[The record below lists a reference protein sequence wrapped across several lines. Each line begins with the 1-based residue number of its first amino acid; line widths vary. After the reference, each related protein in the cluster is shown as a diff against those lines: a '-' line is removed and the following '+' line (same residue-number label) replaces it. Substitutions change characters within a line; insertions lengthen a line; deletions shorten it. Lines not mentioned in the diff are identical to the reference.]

1 MTWTPQSEA
10 WGSGQWTYRLMHED
24 ATVMSNVTLV
34 LPKDAF
40 QTAQAVVLVLY
51 SNCSSCRNQ
60 TRRTQLFQQWHRH
73 DYSRIFSSA
82 FFPGR
87 KSKHIILHC
96 TGFTG
101 FHVCGIPMTLLRT
114 VARIQFVGSGR
125 FGEVSWLL
133 IVSALIE
140 AFVLMGA
147 LEWAVDSHRP

>member
-1 MTWTPQSEA
+1 
-10 WGSGQWTYRLMHED
+10 MH
-24 ATVMSNVTLV
+24 
-34 LPKDAF
+34 
-40 QTAQAVVLVLY
+40 
-51 SNCSSCRNQ
+51 SNCC
-60 TRRTQLFQQWHRH
+60 
-73 DYSRIFSSA
+73 FSSLLKLLKVPEPNETFKIA
-82 FFPGR
+82 YSDELHCSNNDIAMTIVDLSKCLFPGR